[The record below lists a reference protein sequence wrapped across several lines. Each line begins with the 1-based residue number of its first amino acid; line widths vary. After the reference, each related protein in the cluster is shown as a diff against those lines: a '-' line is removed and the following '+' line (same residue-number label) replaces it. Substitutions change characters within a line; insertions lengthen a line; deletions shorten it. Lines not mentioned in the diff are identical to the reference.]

1 MAKLSEEIQAYEPI
15 RDQLEADEWGK
26 WVVVHD
32 RELFGIYPSFEEA
45 AEDAVEHFGRGP
57 YLIRKV
63 GEAPITLPASVLYQP
78 EVY

>member
-1 MAKLSEEIQAYEPI
+1 MAKLSEEIQAYEQI

-26 WVVVHD
+26 WVIVHD
-32 RELFGIYPSFEEA
+32 RELFGIYLSFEEA